1 MGLVML
7 VVVVLIVA
15 DSLLSD
21 FEQST
26 LLSEPKVDEETGV
39 VVVWKVKNCVAGEQ
53 LSIYHVVLLICEGL
67 GVFCL
72 AVLAHYT
79 RKVPSAFAES
89 KYIAIAIYNILIL
102 AAIFVLLLV
111 SLKMNNN
118 FPNLMVGMSGFCIF
132 FGLGGLQLL
141 LFIPK
146 FLLVIKGK
154 DIDLSDITPKKE
166 KEKERGGGGGM
177 RKFSSNGGGGSS
189 TNLGAVTSPMKN
201 MAKRKSAPNVLYK
214 HATSSSGGSS
224 FKSSMGNISEEGDE
238 EDGVGGAGVKVEVEV
253 DDIGMGWKD
262 EKTLQNEL
270 RFAKGVEKELRQE
283 LDEKAKELA
292 KMKKLTKRLSITSG
306 KSLARGMI
314 GKVAGAGAGA
324 GGGGGRV
331 QTEYLHLEAIGTNCR
346 MTTGSFITT
355 IKRRMRART
364 RCRQIGLSNVRRFK
378 LLLWCLCFDKNSL
391 ALQRKRAGVGAEV
404 EVEVEV
410 EVEG

>member
-166 KEKERGGGGGM
+166 KE
-177 RKFSSNGGGGSS
+177 
-189 TNLGAVTSPMKN
+189 
-201 MAKRKSAPNVLYK
+201 
-214 HATSSSGGSS
+214 
-224 FKSSMGNISEEGDE
+224 
-238 EDGVGGAGVKVEVEV
+238 
-253 DDIGMGWKD
+253 
-262 EKTLQNEL
+262 
-270 RFAKGVEKELRQE
+270 
-283 LDEKAKELA
+283 
-292 KMKKLTKRLSITSG
+292 
-306 KSLARGMI
+306 
-314 GKVAGAGAGA
+314 
-324 GGGGGRV
+324 
-331 QTEYLHLEAIGTNCR
+331 
-346 MTTGSFITT
+346 
-355 IKRRMRART
+355 
-364 RCRQIGLSNVRRFK
+364 
-378 LLLWCLCFDKNSL
+378 
-391 ALQRKRAGVGAEV
+391 
-404 EVEVEV
+404 
-410 EVEG
+410 